1 MVNDACK
8 SAAVGR
14 TGAAG
19 HNHGDG
25 DDNASCRRA
34 MAAVMLSRALDEAAD
49 AAAVQAAAADAAA
62 VQAH

>member
-8 SAAVGR
+8 GAAQGR

-19 HNHGDG
+19 YTHGDG
-25 DDNASCRRA
+25 DYDASCKKA

-49 AAAVQAAAADAAA
+49 AAAVQA
-62 VQAH
+62 H

>member
-8 SAAVGR
+8 SAAVGQ

-25 DDNASCRRA
+25 DENASCRRA
-34 MAAVMLSRALDEAAD
+34 MAAVMLSSALDEAAD
-49 AAAVQAAAADAAA
+49 AAAAAA

>member
-8 SAAVGR
+8 
-14 TGAAG
+14 GAALGRAGAVG
-19 HNHGDG
+19 HNHGGG
-25 DDNASCRRA
+25 DDDASCKRA

-49 AAAVQAAAADAAA
+49 AVA